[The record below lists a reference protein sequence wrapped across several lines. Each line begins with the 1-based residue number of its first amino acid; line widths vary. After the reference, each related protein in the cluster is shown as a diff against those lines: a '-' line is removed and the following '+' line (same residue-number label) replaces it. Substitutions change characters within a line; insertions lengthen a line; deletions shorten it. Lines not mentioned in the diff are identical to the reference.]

1 MRNMMDMMKKA
12 KEMQAKMNEMQ
23 EELANSEIIG
33 NAGGGLVSITINGK
47 GDMRSIKIDESLI
60 KDGDIE
66 IIEDLIL
73 AAHADARE
81 KLEKESKEKMAEMAA
96 GLPLPPGLKLPF

>member
-1 MRNMMDMMKKA
+1 MRDMMDMMKKA

-73 AAHADARE
+73 AAHADAKE
-81 KLEKESKEKMAEMAA
+81 KLEAESKEKMAEMTA